1 MVGRVVHYPIQWI
14 DRRASLPKKRKP
26 FKMVGFAHVDR
37 WHILT
42 YSTMYIC
49 RQGYGV
55 IDLQCA
61 GTYILDSLMTCPL
74 VGTLKF
80 GHGRFDLDLGG

>member
-1 MVGRVVHYPIQWI
+1 
-14 DRRASLPKKRKP
+14 
-26 FKMVGFAHVDR
+26 MVGFAHVDT

-55 IDLQCA
+55 IDLQCV
-61 GTYILDSLMTCPL
+61 GTYILYLLMTYPL
-74 VGTLKF
+74 VPQNSDMVGSILILVA
-80 GHGRFDLDLGG
+80 RLP